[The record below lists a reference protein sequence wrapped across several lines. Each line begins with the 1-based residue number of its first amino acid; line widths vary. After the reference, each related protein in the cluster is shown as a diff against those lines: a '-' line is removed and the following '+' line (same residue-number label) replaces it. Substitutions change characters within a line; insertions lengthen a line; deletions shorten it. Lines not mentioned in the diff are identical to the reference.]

1 MIVQSRPCAV
11 RTNFRVEPLESRRLL
26 HNVLLS
32 EMPNQVLN
40 LGESVTVNPAQYI
53 DYEEI
58 NGTFLKMTTNF
69 GPIYIEM
76 FDDQTPITVA
86 NFLAYVNAGDYNNS
100 IFHRLVPNF
109 VLQGGVV
116 KVVDPSATPDQIE
129 FIESRGTI
137 QNEFDPSRSN
147 VARTLAMAKVGPPQG
162 SPPTT
167 ETINSASSSFFFN
180 LGDNS
185 ANLDNQNGGFTTFAR
200 VYDDASWD
208 VVQAMNSLNAP
219 GNFPQFPELPEDA
232 NGNLAVISNLSVLP
246 ENTFNVRSS
255 NPNVLNA
262 SLVNGQVSLQAVG
275 AGVATVTVTGSS
287 PYDGSTLSD
296 TFAVAINPT
305 AAINPAE
312 DAAPATITVG
322 NADSKAVRFTDADG
336 TVVTISSR
344 AALASVEFI
353 GDNVTFDSLRGV
365 TTVSGTNVS
374 IREITVTES
383 TARSS
388 VTLSGRG
395 GDNMF
400 AVGDVTGA
408 GTLGTLT
415 ASNGVLSGDI
425 TMGGA
430 IGKVTLL
437 GISGGSIS
445 GATGEVPLTLTARG
459 AVVDSTVN
467 VPAASATIKATSWT
481 NSDATTDSITADN
494 IRTLTVTGDFTP
506 NVTTTA
512 GIRAATIRGAV
523 AGSTW
528 NVGSE
533 LTALTVGSW
542 STGSITAAAIT
553 KLTSIGAFGADVT
566 TSGELKTATVRGN
579 VSSAAWSVAGA
590 LSKLTVASWDNAGG
604 NGTIAANSI
613 LAITSTGNFGPDITT
628 SGGEVRVLT
637 VRGTVTGGTWDV
649 AAGTRPSKVTAT
661 DTGAGWIGVFAGA
674 VSTFAVRNT
683 LDGTLSAASIGTLS
697 AGVLTAPV
705 SVTSAVP
712 GAFSL
717 STLKVG
723 QMTDAEVRSA
733 GDIRTVVVTR
743 GALRSAIFAG
753 LAAGEA
759 SADELGDFVN
769 PTARIVTAK
778 FAAARGQVA
787 FSDSAIIAPV
797 LGTVTLGAIADTAP
811 TVPFFGAAFDTLS
824 TLTFTLDGKSVRVRN
839 APDQG
844 TVDAQLQAQG
854 VTLTNMDI
862 VAL

>member
-11 RTNFRVEPLESRRLL
+11 RTNFRVEPLEPRRLL

-32 EMPNQVLN
+32 EIPNQILD
-40 LGESVTVNPAQYI
+40 LGESATINPAQYI

-58 NGTFLKMTTNF
+58 DGTFLKMTTNF

-200 VYDDASWD
+200 VFDDASWD

-262 SLVNGQVSLQAVG
+262 SLVNGQVSLQAIG

-322 NADSKAVRFTDADG
+322 NADSKSVRFTDADG

-400 AVGDVTGA
+400 AIGDVTGA

-467 VPAASATIKATSWT
+467 VPAAAATIKATSWT
-481 NSDATTDSITADN
+481 NADATTDSITADN
-494 IRTLTVTGDFTP
+494 IRALTVTGDFTP

-512 GIRAATIRGAV
+512 GIRAASIRGAV

-528 NVGSE
+528 NVGGE

-542 STGSITAAAIT
+542 STGSVTAAAIN
-553 KLTSIGAFGADVT
+553 KLTSIGVF
-566 TSGELKTATVRGN
+566 
-579 VSSAAWSVAGA
+579 SAAWSIAGA

-628 SGGEVRVLT
+628 SGGEVRALT

-649 AAGTRPSKVTAT
+649 AAGTRPSKVVAT

-697 AGVLTAPV
+697 AGVLMAPV

-733 GDIRTVVVTR
+733 GDIRTVIVTR

-824 TLTFTLDGKSVRVRN
+824 TLTFTLDGKSVRIRN
-839 APDQG
+839 VPDQA